1 MLKIVKYGSNHVVI
15 SLNSNL
21 EILFSYRE
29 PVAGFH
35 KGYFKTDKY
44 WSKTTSK
51 HINAYLDRKNTELSV
66 KEVSQED
73 IYKLLETK

>member
-1 MLKIVKYGSNHVVI
+1 MLKILKYGSNHVVI
-15 SLNSNL
+15 ELNSEL
-21 EILFSYRE
+21 EVLFSYRE

-35 KGYFKTDKY
+35 KGFFKTSKY